1 MRTDFGIHMKGGII
15 TERNADFC
23 TIRIRAPA
31 GIFSIEQLRGIATIA
46 KKYGT
51 GTVHCTTRQT
61 LEIPHVNPALLKKVE
76 KALAKNETPVGSE
89 KDEIVNIIACP
100 GIERCKFANIDTIS
114 LAKKLDVKYND
125 LKDLTDNDIIHNF
138 FESEI
143 DVLQKPLAKYERV
156 RKFALLD
163 TPFTIE
169 SGELTP
175 TLKLKRKVIE
185 EKHRSIIDD
194 FYN

>member
-1 MRTDFGIHMKGGII
+1 M
-15 TERNADFC
+15 
-23 TIRIRAPA
+23 
-31 GIFSIEQLRGIATIA
+31 
-46 KKYGT
+46 
-51 GTVHCTTRQT
+51 
-61 LEIPHVNPALLKKVE
+61 LE
-76 KALAKNETPVGSE
+76 
-89 KDEIVNIIACP
+89 
-100 GIERCKFANIDTIS
+100 S
-114 LAKKLDVKYND
+114 LAKKLDVKYSK
-125 LKDLTDNDIIHNF
+125 LSDLTDNDIIHNF

-185 EKHRSIIDD
+185 EKHKELIDS
-194 FYN
+194 FYI